1 MALEKNRRSKKIRA
15 QNERQHLQEES
26 ILPLQDSIPRD
37 KRNLLHRENLRKRK
51 KRNAPS
57 KNVPR
62 LTKEEQKKLR
72 TQQKQERAIA
82 RKEAWVSFA
91 AALKEFFVRMGM
103 VLAVLFIIGGIMV
116 TITLKSEIDM
126 LKFKNNELSSQL
138 DQKKEVIK
146 ELNSK
151 KEATYKSE
159 TIENLAR
166 YRLGMVYPTKEQT
179 VYIYL
184 D

>member
-1 MALEKNRRSKKIRA
+1 
-15 QNERQHLQEES
+15 
-26 ILPLQDSIPRD
+26 
-37 KRNLLHRENLRKRK
+37 
-51 KRNAPS
+51 
-57 KNVPR
+57 
-62 LTKEEQKKLR
+62 
-72 TQQKQERAIA
+72 
-82 RKEAWVSFA
+82 
-91 AALKEFFVRMGM
+91 
-103 VLAVLFIIGGIMV
+103 MV